1 MRLRAALVAA
11 VATLGLIAWHS
22 ELWHVSPRNARSRP
36 LELST
41 TRHPAPA
48 GLDVSLP
55 AVPIGMHQ
63 VRPDDAVL
71 VLHYWAPWEQDGL
84 AQARG
89 LDSLRRSDG
98 LEGLRV
104 VMVCSDPFPS
114 VARYVGRLRLHVAV
128 MLDLRRELQA
138 ALPCPSVPYTWL
150 LDARGR
156 VVAAQ
161 PGEVEWLAPATRRLL
176 LDPDAVAADSA
187 SASRV
192 ETQLPRPEQPGS
204 RTSQR
209 VQARTVAAL
218 GRTK

>member
-22 ELWHVSPRNARSRP
+22 ELWHVSPRNARPRP

-48 GLDVSLP
+48 GLDLSLP

-114 VARYVGRLRLHVAV
+114 VARYVGRHRLRLLVL
-128 MLDLRRELQA
+128 LDGAHELRSV
-138 ALPCPSVPYTWL
+138 LPCPTLPYTYVV
-150 LDARGR
+150 DRAGR
-156 VVAAQ
+156 IAVAQ
-161 PGEVEWLAPATRRLL
+161 EGEVDWLAPATRELL
-176 LDPDAVAADSA
+176 IHLIAEPRGAVGGTDKDPA
-187 SASRV
+187 
-192 ETQLPRPEQPGS
+192 
-204 RTSQR
+204 
-209 VQARTVAAL
+209 
-218 GRTK
+218 